1 MNRPAPAQGMP
12 DTTSGSG
19 PTISPYRNAAI
30 TEWRAL
36 MKMIKSI
43 VKKFKKNED
52 LANHAW
58 VLHVI

>member
-1 MNRPAPAQGMP
+1 MNRSDSGNGIPNTTTDP
-12 DTTSGSG
+12 DA
-19 PTISPYRNAAI
+19 TISPHPRNP
-30 TEWRAL
+30 EWRTA
-36 MKMIKSI
+36 MKMIKTL